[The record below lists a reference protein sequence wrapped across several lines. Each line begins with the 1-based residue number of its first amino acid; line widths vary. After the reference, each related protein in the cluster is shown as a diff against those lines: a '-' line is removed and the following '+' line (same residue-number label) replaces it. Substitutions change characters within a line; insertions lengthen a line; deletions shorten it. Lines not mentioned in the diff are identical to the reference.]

1 MSAYFLITIDTE
13 GDNNWKR
20 PGKVTT
26 RNSAYLPRFQALCE
40 KYGFKTTYVTTY
52 EMALC
57 PVYREFASDFL
68 ARKSGEV
75 GMHLH
80 AWNTPPDYSL
90 TDNDNYYQPYLIEY
104 PENIMREKIYFLSE
118 LLEETF
124 STKMLSHR
132 AGRWSFNSTYAC
144 LLIEKGYKVDCSVTP
159 HISWRNDMGDPKAS
173 GGSDFS
179 NYQENAYFM
188 DIDDIS
194 HSGDSTLLEVP
205 CSIVRQRPGLYSFL
219 PTFLEYQP
227 IIKKVI
233 NRLAP
238 LHWLRPSGHNLR
250 SMLWVIRQAVLEKR
264 NYVEFMLHSSELM
277 PGGSPNFK
285 SDDDVNHLYHDIE
298 VVFDMA
304 SKHFIGAT
312 LSQFHDIFIDKLQND
327 Y

>member
-13 GDNNWKR
+13 GDNNWER
-20 PGKVTT
+20 PRNVTT
-26 RNSAYLPRFQALCE
+26 RNSAYLLRFQTLCE
-40 KYGFKTTYVTTY
+40 KYGFKSTYVTTY
-52 EMALC
+52 EMIHC

-68 ARKSGEV
+68 ARKTGEI

-104 PENIMREKIYFLSE
+104 PENIMREKIYFLTE

-132 AGRWSFNSTYAC
+132 AGRWSFNSTYAR

-159 HISWRNDMGDPKAS
+159 HISWQNDMGDPKAS

-179 NYQENAYFM
+179 TYQENAYF
-188 DIDDIS
+188 IDLEDIS

-205 CSIVRQRPGLYSFL
+205 CSIMRQHPGLYSFL
-219 PTFLEYQP
+219 PTFLEHQP

-238 LHWLRPSGHNLR
+238 LHWLRPSGRNLQ
-250 SMLWVIRQAVLEKR
+250 SMLWIVKQSVLEKR
-264 NYVEFMLHSSELM
+264 SFIQFMIHSSELM

-285 SDDDVNHLYHDIE
+285 SEDEVNHLYHDIE

-304 SKHFIGAT
+304 SKHFIGVT
-312 LSQFHDIFIDKLQND
+312 LSQFHDIFIDKLQKN